1 MPTAGILTTLLKA
14 FCSALTPGLSSLS
27 ADASALL
34 RILVGLEL
42 AIAGIWWAFSHEDAV
57 VGFLKRVL
65 VIGCFAYLVLNFST
79 LVNTVIK
86 GFIYA
91 GLKGGGNAVSE
102 QTFADPSAIA
112 ELGLKITQPIWES
125 VKERGIYGNMTNIG
139 ALLASVISAF
149 LILLAFFFLGIQ
161 IFVTYLEFYLVSL
174 VCLILLPFGV
184 FRPTAFIAERT
195 FGAVIGF
202 GVKFMILAII
212 VSVVQPLVSTWTLP
226 ADPEFDQCMI
236 LALGALAIAA
246 LAWHAPSV
254 AGGMLAGS
262 PSLTAGTAVGATMA
276 LGAGAYYGG
285 QVFSRTTAGIAS
297 AGRTGASA
305 TRAAVNY
312 LNK

>member
-1 MPTAGILTTLLKA
+1 MK
-14 FCSALTPGLSSLS
+14 GLNSEE
-27 ADASALL
+27 LL
-34 RILVGLEL
+34 RRHIFDYVWLVFFAGLIITADQVTKAL
-42 AIAGIWWAFSHEDAV
+42 VRTNLPLQGVWAPWPWLMPYARIVHWYNTGVAF
-57 VGFLKRVL
+57 GMFQ
-65 VIGCFAYLVLNFST
+65 GM
-79 LVNTVIK
+79 NTV
-86 GFIYA
+86 
-91 GLKGGGNAVSE
+91 
-102 QTFADPSAIA
+102 
-112 ELGLKITQPIWES
+112 
-125 VKERGIYGNMTNIG
+125 
-139 ALLASVISAF
+139 
-149 LILLAFFFLGIQ
+149 
-161 IFVTYLEFYLVSL
+161 
-174 VCLILLPFGV
+174 
-184 FRPTAFIAERT
+184 
-195 FGAVIGF
+195 
-202 GVKFMILAII
+202 FMILAII